1 MAKNNKPKAPAAPA
15 APATENKNNVATTP
29 VTGFS
34 NPAAYMQ
41 GLDPNHQVDL
51 TKMMHETFRMD
62 PNAAKKYNMTD
73 ETVAAINEANAIA
86 QVCIL
91 ANEVAFAQ
99 NPFAI
104 RMKESQLKA
113 LQQIAST
120 VGVSI
125 NVNAL
130 PAPDAEGAI
139 EIPSTAVEVSDETK
153 EKLKEENATADK
165 TGIELD
171 PTKIENDEQLAEA
184 LKKLMFDRKNMIEKI
199 QHPIDFFLAYKKI
212 QANKSDNK
220 EAELAALNAMTRPQ
234 VFEELAKFLGS
245 APLVISG
252 VGSHMYTITAGT
264 KSPVPAFCMLRN
276 AAKNRKTGAVE
287 LDNQTIADYVR
298 IMVKWVGDLRI
309 AEQNNKIADAQKN
322 LNVLSKDKKKNAK
335 AIKEVEEKIET
346 FKNNISHIN
355 DVTEYVVNPSSET
368 VDNWPAKYTEK
379 DNASI
384 RIYNGIIQCFYDD
397 IDVKEMKLDGVKHN
411 AHQYIGIV
419 TNLFRAAGN
428 TIQAYSEAN
437 LVQLEPMGE
446 APTEE
451 KPAETQDEKPAE
463 EEESK
468 KA

>member
-1 MAKNNKPKAPAAPA
+1 MAKKNNAPKAPKAPAAPA
-15 APATENKNNVATTP
+15 TETPKNNVATP
-29 VTGFS
+29 ATGFT
-34 NPAAYMQ
+34 NPATYIQ

-51 TKMMHETFRMD
+51 TKMMHETFRLD
-62 PNAAKKYNMTD
+62 PNAAKKYNMAD

-91 ANEVAFAQ
+91 ANEVTFAQ

-113 LQQIAST
+113 LQQIANT

-125 NVNAL
+125 NLTAL
-130 PAPDAEGAI
+130 PAPDAEGTV
-139 EIPSTAVEVSDETK
+139 EIPSTAVEVSEEAKNT
-153 EKLKEENATADK
+153 LKEENTVANN

-184 LKKLMFDRKNMIEKI
+184 LKKLMFDRKNMIDKI
-199 QHPIDFFLAYKKI
+199 QHPIDFYLSYKKI
-212 QANKSDNK
+212 QANKGENK
-220 EAELAALNAMTRPQ
+220 EADLAAINSMSRAE
-234 VFEELAKFLGS
+234 VFEELAKFLKS

-298 IMVKWVGDLRI
+298 IIVKWVGDLRI
-309 AEQNNKIADAQKN
+309 EEQNKKIADAQKN
-322 LNVLSKDKKKNAK
+322 IEALSKDEKKNAK
-335 AIKEVEEKIET
+335 AIKEVKEKIET
-346 FKNNISHIN
+346 FKNNIAHIG
-355 DVTEYVVNPSSET
+355 DVMSYVVSPSSET
-368 VDNWPAKYTEK
+368 VDNWPAAYAEK
-379 DNASI
+379 DNAAI

-397 IDVKEMKLDGVKHN
+397 IEIKEMKIDGIKHN
-411 AHQYIGIV
+411 AHQYMGIV

-428 TIQAYSEAN
+428 TIQNYSEAN
-437 LVQLEPMGE
+437 LVQLEPIGE
-446 APTEE
+446 TTE
-451 KPAETQDEKPAE
+451 KTPAE
-463 EEESK
+463 ENEESK